1 MSEGETVALDK
12 EGFGEISTEGIND
25 DTSRISFTLTV
36 LEEAADAHTQALTG
50 IQGFQR
56 MAKEKKMA
64 IGLVIIKMV
73 T

>member
-36 LEEAADAHTQALTG
+36 LEEAADAHTQAING
-50 IQGFQR
+50 YSFRVWQR
-56 MAKEKKMA
+56 RKMKLSD
-64 IGLVIIKMV
+64 IL
-73 T
+73 